1 MVPYYL
7 FHGYRILG
15 GAEAA
20 GLKLLLSVQVLKKN
34 ISNENRSIQFL
45 MQELLALCSS
55 GAMNAAGPEGAS
67 CVSDQ

>member
-1 MVPYYL
+1 MVLYYL
-7 FHGYRILG
+7 FHGYHIFL

-20 GLKLLLSVQVLKKN
+20 GLKLLLSVQVFKN

>member
-7 FHGYRILG
+7 FHGYRIFL

-20 GLKLLLSVQVLKKN
+20 GLKLLLSVQVFKN

>member
-7 FHGYRILG
+7 FHGYRIFL

-20 GLKLLLSVQVLKKN
+20 GLKLLLSVQIFKN